1 MRITSTEYL
10 LFFCSFSLLFS
21 YPIRIF
27 LSRRYNYLGND
38 ECHRQNNFTLNAVRR
53 QAHDICECQFLGRSC
68 FFHIDFIRTHFC
80 SCVVAE
86 NWISGETYL
95 CFAPVLS
102 GSLQHKA
109 VEINFVSCGFIVC
122 AVQSVPTPKKPGRLP
137 LLCRHL
143 ENCEDLTSHGRRS
156 PGFRTFSLLFPHPVY
171 FPISIHSIHQFHLA
185 TSYRSNDE
193 YRRHDNS
200 TFDAVSRQA
209 HDNC

>member
-53 QAHDICECQFLGRSC
+53 QAHDICECQFIGRSC

-95 CFAPVLS
+95 CCAPVLS
-102 GSLQHKA
+102 GPLQHKA

-143 ENCEDLTSHGRRS
+143 ENCETSHLTEEDLLAFARFLCFFLIQYIFLYRFIAS
-156 PGFRTFSLLFPHPVY
+156 INFTSL
-171 FPISIHSIHQFHLA
+171 QA
-185 TSYRSNDE
+185 TGATTNTA
-193 YRRHDNS
+193 RHDNS